1 MNDMKDKDYFEL
13 YKDIIFISKINNKLV
28 ERYLEAEV
36 NSNKKT
42 KEIIFTSKNV
52 PLSKKTNWILP
63 LPAEGFKE
71 PCHLCSYYG
80 HNFDKCPNIMKTYL
94 GSCMKCWN
102 NYAHSNTKACALPQ
116 RETPFHENFKRPEAL
131 IRTMGIFEE

>member
-1 MNDMKDKDYFEL
+1 KDYFEL

-63 LPAEGFKE
+63 LPAEG
-71 PCHLCSYYG
+71 
-80 HNFDKCPNIMKTYL
+80 
-94 GSCMKCWN
+94 SCMKCWN